1 MQSLLAILSMIALI
15 SASLILGNASA
26 QDIPAGTEISGKYI
40 DPQGAF
46 EMQLPAGW
54 SGLSLLGVAII
65 GPEGLKSWTHPV
77 SMGAAMMI
85 VAISREDLQQYGSAV
100 QDAFSHSLSENNNLA
115 TGRCDEQHYSYV
127 ELNGLEAIQ
136 GDSECSN
143 GRDYSRTKTYAFMTD
158 YQMIAIAFTSNSTD
172 AYALYEPEF
181 DKSISSL
188 RVSNPVDIKEA
199 MEESLGLK
207 TEKHQVM
214 AKGNQVELKV
224 ESNSNVSSFTFNEDT
239 KRVSFEVKG
248 TNGTNGFAI
257 VTIDKVLEPPYTV
270 TVDSLPTPDFFFFED
285 KIDGENTIQ
294 INYEH
299 SMHKIEIIGANV
311 VPEFPLAAIG
321 LVAGI
326 LGVSAIIRTSRRDA
340 FT

>member
-1 MQSLLAILSMIALI
+1 MIALI
-15 SASLILGNASA
+15 HASFILGTASA
-26 QDIPAGTEISGKYI
+26 QDLPGGAGISGKYI

-46 EMQLPAGW
+46 EMQLPSGW
-54 SGLSLLGVAII
+54 SGLELLGVAII
-65 GPEGLKSWTHPV
+65 SPEGLKSWRHPV

-85 VAISREDLQQYGSAV
+85 VAINRKDLDQYGTAV
-100 QDAFSHSLSENNNLA
+100 QDAFSNSLCENNNLA
-115 TGRCDEQHYSYV
+115 TGRCEEQYYSYV

-143 GRDYSRTKTYAFMTD
+143 GGEYSRTKTYAFMTD

-181 DKSISSL
+181 DESISSL
-188 RVSNPVDIKEA
+188 RVSKPVDIKEA
-199 MEESLGLK
+199 MAESLGLK

-224 ESNSNVSSFTFNEDT
+224 ESNSNVSNFSFNEDA

-248 TNGTNGFAI
+248 ANGTNGFAI

-270 TVDSLPTPDFFFFED
+270 TVDSQLTTDFFIFED
-285 KIDGENTIQ
+285 KVDGENTIQ

-299 SMHKIEIIGANV
+299 SLHEIEIIGTNV
-311 VPEFPLAAIG
+311 VPEFPLAIMG
-321 LVAGI
+321 LIAGI
-326 LGVSAIIRTSRRDA
+326 LGVLAIIRTSRRDA
-340 FT
+340 LI